1 MFGRVRKTE
10 CLREKSKTR
19 REDKYKFI
27 TYILNKMKL
36 PTEHRKTG
44 KKNEERRLKRKAPRD
59 LGPEDTIVHTRGE
72 GPTVLLCGDSKVAC
86 KWIKVEFAQRNK
98 VQRDNWENSKN
109 LTLMVEKEEQPHR
122 SRTSTTS

>member
-1 MFGRVRKTE
+1 MFAGK
-10 CLREKSKTR
+10 KGKTR

-44 KKNEERRLKRKAPRD
+44 KKDEERRLKRKAPRD

-86 KWIKVEFAQRNK
+86 KWINVEFAQGTQYK
-98 VQRDNWENSKN
+98 DIIGKIQRILHSWWKKRSSHTDLE
-109 LTLMVEKEEQPHR
+109 HR
-122 SRTSTTS
+122 QFCDERQQRT